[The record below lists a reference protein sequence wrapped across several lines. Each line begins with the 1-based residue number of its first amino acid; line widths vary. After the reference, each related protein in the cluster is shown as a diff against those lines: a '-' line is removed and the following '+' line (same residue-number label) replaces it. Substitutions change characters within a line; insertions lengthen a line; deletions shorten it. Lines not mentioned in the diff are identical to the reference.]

1 MTIDMVKNDPE
12 FNELEQYYT
21 SRDCNADDLMRKISD
36 WYNENSDTHPCL
48 IKSMIHKITVRN
60 CDVQVFRYFP
70 FFFELEA
77 CRPRYSW
84 GHSSPPGNFMLNQ
97 KSELWIKPYHE
108 SIRKYS
114 EKGYYYSGSPVGFDH
129 HCPGYDTLLKCGIK
143 GIIKS
148 AETQLECET
157 DEYKI
162 GFLQAAI
169 ESNNVLIELLD
180 KFAVKA
186 RDITAIESDAIVKF
200 NLTRIA
206 DASERLKM
214 NPPETFY
221 EALALILFIRENYG
235 TLEGFGMSTF
245 GHFDRLLINYYES
258 DIDKGIITRNEA
270 KKLLHSLL
278 AYTEIRYEKYS
289 ARHETSTTIIIG
301 GCDEYG
307 NTVFND
313 LTAMILEVVAEGR
326 YIGTKINA
334 RVSSA
339 HDTEY
344 FALLADLL
352 LQNVPVLA
360 IHNDDVIIA
369 AHKKYGYAVSDSR
382 LYVSGGCNEI
392 VLANTEVNTR
402 ADSWINLPVI
412 LLDTMKSGTFSNFD
426 ELYNKYISDIRHF
439 HDEIAAI
446 KNESEKYWALCS
458 PAPLYSSSVSDCVK
472 NGRDITGGGARYNS
486 TALSMVGIATI
497 IDSLYAVKDI
507 VYDKKIKTLSEFSSI
522 LDNNYENEEE
532 LRNYIIKRID
542 KYCTDKSDGIDEFS
556 AEFYRDLAT
565 VSGQK
570 NARGGYYYPA
580 IYPHEVFI
588 SFGMKTGATP
598 DGRMKGEFL
607 SRGISPSEF
616 VTVKSP
622 LDMLNSLERY
632 DLTEF
637 NESLV
642 LELTLPQMNKETDTD
657 VLVSLISAFINK
669 KGCTLQINMLDRD
682 ILIEAKENPDRH
694 RGLIVRVCGYS
705 ELFSSL
711 ADIIKDEI
719 INRAVRA

>member
-1 MTIDMVKNDPE
+1 MTIDIVKNNSE
-12 FNELEQYYT
+12 FNELNQYYT
-21 SRDCNADDLMRKISD
+21 LRDCNVDGLMTKISD
-36 WYNENSDTHPCL
+36 WYNENSDRHPCL

-60 CDVQVFRYFP
+60 CDVHVFRYFP

-77 CRPRYSW
+77 GRNRYSW

-108 SIRKYS
+108 SIKEYY
-114 EKGYYYSGSPVGFDH
+114 EKGYYQSWSPVGFDH
-129 HCPGYDTLLKCGIK
+129 HCPGYDTLLKDGII

-148 AETQLECET
+148 AEAQLDSET
-157 DEYKI
+157 DEDKI
-162 GFLQAAI
+162 GFLQSAI

-180 KFAVKA
+180 KFAIKA
-186 RDITAIESDAIVKF
+186 RDMLAVESDTDVKF

-206 DASERLKM
+206 AAAERLKT
-214 NPPETFY
+214 NAPETFY
-221 EALALILFIRENYG
+221 EALALIFFIRESYG

-245 GHFDRLLINYYES
+245 GQLDRLLISYYES
-258 DIDKGIITRNEA
+258 DIEKGIITRDEA
-270 KKLLHSLL
+270 KKIFHSLL
-278 AYTEIRYEKYS
+278 AYTEIRYEKYA

-301 GCDEYG
+301 GCGEYG

-313 LTAMILEVVAEGR
+313 LTAMILEVVGEGK

-334 RVSSA
+334 RVSAA
-339 HDTEY
+339 HCTEY
-344 FALLADLL
+344 FKLLADLL

-360 IHNDDVIIA
+360 IHNDDIIIV
-369 AHKKYGYAVSDSR
+369 AHEKYGYSVSDSR

-412 LLDTMKSGTFSNFD
+412 LLDTMKSGSFSNFD
-426 ELYNKYISDIRHF
+426 ELYNKYISDVKHL

-446 KNESEKYWALCS
+446 KNKSEKYWASCS
-458 PAPLYSSSVSDCVK
+458 PAPLYSSSVSDCIK
-472 NGRDITGGGARYNS
+472 NGRDITAGGARYNS
-486 TALSMVGIATI
+486 TALSMAGIANI
-497 IDSLYAVKDI
+497 IDSLYAVKDV
-507 VYDKKIKTLSEFSSI
+507 VYDKKMKTLDEFSAI
-522 LDNNYENEEE
+522 LDSNYENEEE
-532 LRNYIIKRID
+532 LRNYIVSRID
-542 KYCTDKSDGIDEFS
+542 KYCTDKTCGIDEFS
-556 AEFYRDLAT
+556 AKFYRDLAT

-580 IYPHEVFI
+580 IYPHELFI
-588 SFGMKTGATP
+588 SFGMRTGATP
-598 DGRMKGEFL
+598 DGRRKGEFL

-632 DLTEF
+632 DLTDF

-642 LELTLPQMNKETDTD
+642 LELTLPQMNRETDAD
-657 VLVSLISAFINK
+657 VLVALISVFIKK
-669 KGCTLQINMLDRD
+669 KGCTLQINMLDKD

-719 INRAVRA
+719 INRTVRA